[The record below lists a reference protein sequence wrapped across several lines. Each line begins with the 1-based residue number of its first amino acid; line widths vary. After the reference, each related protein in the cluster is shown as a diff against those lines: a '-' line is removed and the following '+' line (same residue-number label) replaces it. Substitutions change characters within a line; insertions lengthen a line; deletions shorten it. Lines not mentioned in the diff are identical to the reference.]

1 MNLGTDAG
9 HCSRL
14 LYLDVSLDVQH
25 GLPLIYSASDLG
37 PGRLDAG
44 STIWHE
50 HSWYLVIAE

>member
-1 MNLGTDAG
+1 MNLGKDAG
-9 HCSRL
+9 NCSRHL
-14 LYLDVSLDVQH
+14 NLDVSLHVQH
-25 GLPLIYSASDLG
+25 GLPLIYSASDLR